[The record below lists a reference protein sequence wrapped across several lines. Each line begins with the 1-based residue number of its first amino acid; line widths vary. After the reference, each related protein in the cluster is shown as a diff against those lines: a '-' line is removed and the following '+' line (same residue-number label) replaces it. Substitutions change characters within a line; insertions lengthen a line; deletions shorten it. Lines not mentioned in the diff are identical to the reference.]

1 MRAASAARTC
11 PPDPWRAGS
20 PLRTAR
26 GARVTTPPA
35 SMKEWSTFS
44 RFPCTAEEYYALM
57 LDGDFQRK
65 VHLEGLKMGRYDVTD
80 DPHPDGTVRR
90 VVFSEPKLN
99 LPAVLERVMK
109 RAQAYHEHA
118 VFDPSKLDRR
128 VKVVPCIGA
137 ERIDF
142 SFHETV
148 RPDEDGVGG
157 CVVEA
162 LVRVRVQGGWLGRIL
177 ERFVCSTS
185 KIKIAERDAHLNA
198 HFRAVGFDTFDG
210 VERVDATNDDDV
222 LDETPRDHLHLHLD
236 DAAPE
241 SSSVVTVTVGAAR
254 VSDPGAR
261 RTNANANAKP
271 MHAPALVP
279 ARMSAS
285 ESLDALRSHPL
296 APSPPRSTWRRMTR
310 ASSGSTRVV
319 GRVMRE

>member
-1 MRAASAARTC
+1 
-11 PPDPWRAGS
+11 
-20 PLRTAR
+20 
-26 GARVTTPPA
+26 
-35 SMKEWSTFS
+35 MKEWNTFS

-128 VKVVPCIGA
+128 VKVVPCVGA

-210 VERVDATNDDDV
+210 VERRDATDHH
-222 LDETPRDHLHLHLD
+222 LDTTPRRVLA
-236 DAAPE
+236 DAAPESSE

-254 VSDPGAR
+254 GSDPDAR
-261 RTNANANAKP
+261 RTNTKP
-271 MHAPALVP
+271 MHVPAFVP

-296 APSPPRSTWRRMTR
+296 APSLPRSMWRRMTR
-310 ASSGSTRVV
+310 ASSRGARVV
-319 GRVMRE
+319 GRVTRE

>member
-1 MRAASAARTC
+1 
-11 PPDPWRAGS
+11 
-20 PLRTAR
+20 
-26 GARVTTPPA
+26 
-35 SMKEWSTFS
+35 MKEWSTFS

-57 LDGDFQRK
+57 LDGDFQRE

-210 VERVDATNDDDV
+210 VERVDATDD
-222 LDETPRDHLHLHLD
+222 LLHTRRDRLHH
-236 DAAPE
+236 AAPE
-241 SSSVVTVTVGAAR
+241 SSSVVTVTVDAAR

-261 RTNANANAKP
+261 RTNTNTKP
-271 MHAPALVP
+271 KPIHVPAFVP

-285 ESLDALRSHPL
+285 ESLDALPSHPL
-296 APSPPRSTWRRMTR
+296 APSPPRWTWRRMTR
-310 ASSGSTRVV
+310 ASGSTRVV
-319 GRVMRE
+319 GRVTRE

>member
-1 MRAASAARTC
+1 
-11 PPDPWRAGS
+11 
-20 PLRTAR
+20 
-26 GARVTTPPA
+26 
-35 SMKEWSTFS
+35 MKEWSTFS

-128 VKVVPCIGA
+128 VKVVPCVGA
-137 ERIDF
+137 VRIDF

-185 KIKIAERDAHLNA
+185 KVKIAERDAHLNA

-210 VERVDATNDDDV
+210 VERVHATDDV
-222 LDETPRDHLHLHLD
+222 LETRRDDVDLA

-241 SSSVVTVTVGAAR
+241 SSSVVTVTVGTAR

-261 RTNANANAKP
+261 RTNTNTKP
-271 MHAPALVP
+271 MHVP

-296 APSPPRSTWRRMTR
+296 APSPPRSMWRRMTR
-310 ASSGSTRVV
+310 ASAGSTRVV